1 MQSLRQRLKVLIKN
15 KKTSGRCPD
24 LQTFLKKSLTKN
36 FIFDERKIKERLTS
50 MIGYFADLIFETSD
64 KKIITFNE
72 MTREAT
78 AVYEDHA
85 CIGQKPQSEF
95 LHPDLDTV
103 SMNIILHTKLNID
116 PKTEADK
123 WLDYCRRGVV
133 GTLCVG
139 VPIGVDKWTIR
150 SVSQQW

>member
-1 MQSLRQRLKVLIKN
+1 
-15 KKTSGRCPD
+15 
-24 LQTFLKKSLTKN
+24 
-36 FIFDERKIKERLTS
+36 
-50 MIGYFADLIFETSD
+50 MIGYFDDLIFETSD
-64 KKIITFNE
+64 KKVLTIAD
-72 MTREAT
+72 MTRNAE

-85 CIGQKPQSEF
+85 SIGQKPQSEF
-95 LHPDLDTV
+95 LRPDLDTV
-103 SMNIILHTKLNID
+103 SFTIHLHTKLGVD

-150 SVSQQW
+150 SVSQQWNRVLNNGKLISCSVNVTLKEYITNMWLNR